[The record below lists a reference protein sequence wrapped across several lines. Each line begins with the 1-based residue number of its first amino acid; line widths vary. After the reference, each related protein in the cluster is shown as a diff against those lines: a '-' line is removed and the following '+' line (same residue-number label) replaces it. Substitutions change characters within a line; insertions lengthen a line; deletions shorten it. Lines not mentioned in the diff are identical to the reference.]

1 MKSGG
6 TQQRPAFSM
15 YSVLSYMLAG
25 RYPSSRITSSLF
37 HVDSVSLLVIS
48 HLVHIFSPIFAS
60 AYAVHI
66 SSVFVFSCRRLYC
79 SNLALESCILNNVNG
94 SVCLGQSV
102 PEPIVE
108 IVDSQTNASLFPDRV
123 LYYRIGSSLE
133 LRCRVKHYWIK
144 PKSFQWLKSGTPV
157 ADELWRGGIR
167 SLKLFVFMPVSL

>member
-94 SVCLGQSV
+94 VCKVCVCVSQFQNQSLRSSTAKRMRPFLLIASSTTGSDPV
-102 PEPIVE
+102 LNYAVE
-108 IVDSQTNASLFPDRV
+108 SSTTGSNRRV
-123 LYYRIGSSLE
+123 FNGSNQAL
-133 LRCRVKHYWIK
+133 
-144 PKSFQWLKSGTPV
+144 QWPMSSGAV
-157 ADELWRGGIR
+157 ESGH
-167 SLKLFVFMPVSL
+167 

>member
-123 LYYRIGSSLE
+123 LYYRI
-133 LRCRVKHYWIK
+133 K